1 MLTNSIGFALA
12 LRMKATKKD
21 FDYVVGIHPTDAESF
36 MSLEVEKYSGEE
48 WESSGGCGGGKC
60 G

>member
-1 MLTNSIGFALA
+1 
-12 LRMKATKKD
+12 MKATKKD

-36 MSLEVEKYSGEE
+36 MSLEVEKYSGEQ